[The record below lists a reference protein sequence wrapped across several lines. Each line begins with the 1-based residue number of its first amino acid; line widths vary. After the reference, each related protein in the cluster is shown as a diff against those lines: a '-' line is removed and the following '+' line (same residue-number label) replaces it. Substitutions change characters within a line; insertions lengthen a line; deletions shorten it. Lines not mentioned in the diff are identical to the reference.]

1 MSDPSEHTATDYR
14 EQRAANMQK
23 LAAAGH
29 APFGQRFDRT
39 GRLADIRAAFE
50 EGREVAVAGRLMSVR
65 GMGKAVFAD
74 LRDGSDRFQIF
85 IKADHLSPESFANF
99 KLLDLGDW
107 IGVTGKLFTTR
118 TGEQSIAISDW
129 RLLSKCL
136 HPLPEKWHGL
146 KDEDECYRKRYLDL
160 LINPA
165 HRRVFD
171 LRAAMIREI
180 RAWLAGRGFQEV
192 ETPMMHNQAGGAAAK
207 PFTTHYNALDTDMFM
222 RIAPEL
228 FLKRLLVGGFDKVF
242 EINRNFRNEGLDR
255 THSPE
260 FTALEIYEAFGD
272 LRSMKD
278 LIEGLLPHLAQNV
291 FGVEKINCL
300 MNDGETREVNL
311 MPPYREATYH
321 SLVCERMGADWPEL
335 PLVAKRQRCHDAGLH
350 VDPKWDD
357 LLVTHEVY
365 EKLIE
370 KNIVNPTFVTR
381 LPRQLVPLAKACDD
395 NPDLVD
401 VFELVIA
408 GREVAPA
415 YSELNDPFAQRA
427 RLADQALED
436 PEKMDEDFLLALEH
450 GMPPAGGMGVG
461 IDRLVMLLAGCDSIR
476 DVILFPHLKK
486 LRGENQ

>member
-1 MSDPSEHTATDYR
+1 MSETSATNYR
-14 EQRAANMQK
+14 EQRIANMRK
-23 LAAAGH
+23 LADAGH
-29 APFGQRFDRT
+29 RPFGSRFDRA
-39 GRLADIRAAFE
+39 GRLADIRATFG
-50 EGREVAVAGRLMSVR
+50 EGREVSAAGRLMTVR

-85 IKADHLSPESFANF
+85 IKADHLSPEAFANF

-107 IGVTGKLFTTR
+107 VGVTGKLFTTR
-118 TGEQSIAISDW
+118 TGEPSIDVADW
-129 RLLSKCL
+129 RLLAKCL

-146 KDEDECYRKRYLDL
+146 KDDDECYRKRYLDL
-160 LINPA
+160 LINPS

-171 LRAAMIREI
+171 LRIAMLREI
-180 RAWLAGRGFQEV
+180 RAFLCERGFQEV
-192 ETPMMHNQAGGAAAK
+192 ETPMMHAQAGGAAAK
-207 PFTTHYNALDTDMFM
+207 PFVTHYNALDSDMFM
-222 RIAPEL
+222 RVAPEL
-228 FLKRLLVGGFDKVF
+228 YLKRLLVGGFDKIF

-272 LRSMKD
+272 LQSMRD
-278 LIEGLLPHLAQNV
+278 LIETLIPRLAVNI

-300 MNDGETREVNL
+300 MNDGETREVSL
-311 MPPYREATYH
+311 LPPYRVAAYH
-321 SLVCERMGADWPEL
+321 DLVRERMGADWMEL
-335 PLVAKRQRCHDAGLH
+335 PPDTKRQRCRDAGLH
-350 VDPKWDD
+350 VDPAWDD

-370 KNIVNPTFVTR
+370 KTIVNPTFVTR
-381 LPRQLVPLAKACDD
+381 LPKQLVPLAKACDD
-395 NPDLVD
+395 DPNLVD

-408 GREVAPA
+408 GREIAPA

-427 RLADQALED
+427 RLHEQSLED

-461 IDRLVMLLAGCDSIR
+461 IDRLVMLFAGCDSIR
-476 DVILFPHLKK
+476 DVILFPHVKH
-486 LRGENQ
+486 RGKEPA

>member
-1 MSDPSEHTATDYR
+1 MNDTPTTATNYR
-14 EQRAANMQK
+14 EQRIANMQK
-23 LAAAGH
+23 LADAGH
-29 APFGQRFDRT
+29 KPFGQRFDRT
-39 GRLADIRAAFE
+39 ASLKVLRDTFE
-50 EGREVAVAGRLMSVR
+50 EGREVTAAGRLMTVR

-74 LRDGSDRFQIF
+74 LRDGTDRLQIF
-85 IKADHLSPESFANF
+85 IKADLLTPEAFANF

-107 IGVTGKLFTTR
+107 VGVTGKLFTTR
-118 TGEQSIAISDW
+118 TGEPSIAVSDW

-146 KDEDECYRKRYLDL
+146 KDDDECYRKRYLDL

-165 HRRVFD
+165 HRAVFD
-171 LRAAMIREI
+171 QRSAMMREI
-180 RAWLAGRGFQEV
+180 RAFLAARGFQEV
-192 ETPMMHNQAGGAAAK
+192 ETPMMHAQAGGAAAK
-207 PFTTHYNALDTDMFM
+207 PFKTHYNALDTDMFM

-228 FLKRLLVGGFDKVF
+228 FLKRCLVGGFDKIF

-278 LIEGLLPHLAQNV
+278 IIENLIPHLAQNV

-300 MNDGETREVNL
+300 MNDGATREVNL

-321 SLVCERMGADWPEL
+321 SLIAERMGADFLSL
-335 PLVAKRQRCHDAGLH
+335 PLEQKRQRCRDAGLH
-350 VDPKWDD
+350 IDPKWDD

-370 KNIVNPTFVTR
+370 KQIVNPTFVTR
-381 LPRQLVPLAKACDD
+381 LPKQLVPLAKACDD
-395 NPDLVD
+395 DPNLVD

-415 YSELNDPFAQRA
+415 YSELNDPFAQRD
-427 RLADQALED
+427 RLLHQSLED
-436 PEKMDEDFLLALEH
+436 PEKNDEDFLLALEH

-461 IDRLVMLLAGCDSIR
+461 LDRLVMLLAGVDSIR
-476 DVILFPHLKK
+476 DVILFPHLKH
-486 LRGENQ
+486 RG